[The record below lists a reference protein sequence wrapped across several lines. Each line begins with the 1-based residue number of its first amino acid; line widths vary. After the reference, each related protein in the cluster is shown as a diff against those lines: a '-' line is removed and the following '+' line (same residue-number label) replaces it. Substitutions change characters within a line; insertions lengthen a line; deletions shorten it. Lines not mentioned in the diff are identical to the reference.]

1 MKKQTVCALLCVAAL
16 NISSVTPA
24 IAAELTDALQTQ
36 SEAEEQQEQLTDS
49 ADQASADT
57 ENNAE
62 QNVAQDPDTSA
73 AGSDSVQN
81 ENVPNN
87 NQNTTD
93 PSDEVSDSITDD
105 ENTIPE
111 NGWYTDYTG
120 RRKYYIDGQPISS
133 YTIAELPDEDGKM
146 YTFYFDWEGYVANP
160 GRQYTFYY
168 VGMRMYSGNIL
179 VDEYGHLVTGW
190 VRDDSTGTISYYDEH
205 FIQAC
210 NSFLEED
217 GKKYYFD
224 SDGNLVRDQ
233 KFQVDG
239 ITYVADADGVIK
251 QLKNGWESVEDN
263 WYYYEDDELVKDDF
277 RTIDGAEYYFNS
289 DGIMVTGVFY
299 DERIG
304 GNRFAEP
311 DGKIVN
317 ATGWYQSSQTGK
329 WYWFEK
335 EGLVFSD
342 GLCVIN
348 GKEFYFSEEGEML
361 TGAFKATYQDENGE
375 WITAVLFADRYGA
388 IDRKPGWKLDAGNWY
403 YVKSNGESVYSSI
416 ETIGG
421 KSYYFDYAG
430 VMRTGFID
438 YVYDG
443 SDFHTYIANTSG
455 ALYKNQWVKSGNH
468 WYYTD
473 KSGEVCKNQWIDNIY
488 YVDSNGEMVVGSYQ
502 IYGKTYV
509 FNEYGAKVA
518 VIGEKNGWQL
528 IDGDWY
534 YAVNGKVYNGW
545 LNHTYYLKN
554 GKMCT
559 ETTVPAESDADKYSY
574 VGADGTIQNGWVY
587 TLAEQ
592 WLYAKKDAQTGRP
605 TLVRDCWEKINGKWY
620 YFDGIYMVSG
630 TVMELEGKVNQFAAS
645 GAWMGYIT
653 KEGWVDTASG
663 ETYYI
668 KADGSINKENMEIDG
683 IFYYFYDWGPLM
695 TNVSI
700 EETDSDGNTDLWW
713 INSQGILDAH
723 SGWKWAPG
731 GIWSYNDGYGLV
743 TGNRVINGKMY
754 RFYGDGMM
762 VNDCYMEEEDGRY
775 ALYDKNGIRTYVS
788 TGWYLNKETDGDV
801 WYYFQNG
808 RPYTGNVGAYYVQ
821 DGRMVTGMFAGYM
834 YDNDGR
840 LVTNRWVYL
849 SNKWYYA
856 GNTGKIYKGTCYV
869 NGKAYLF
876 DQNGAMIKAL

>member
-1 MKKQTVCALLCVAAL
+1 MLYYFNADGLLERGSEVVIDGILYDADENGVLTVR
-16 NISSVTPA
+16 
-24 IAAELTDALQTQ
+24 
-36 SEAEEQQEQLTDS
+36 
-49 ADQASADT
+49 
-57 ENNAE
+57 ENPGKTGWIF
-62 QNVAQDPDTSA
+62 V
-73 AGSDSVQN
+73 
-81 ENVPNN
+81 
-87 NQNTTD
+87 
-93 PSDEVSDSITDD
+93 DEV
-105 ENTIPE
+105 
-111 NGWYTDYTG
+111 
-120 RRKYYIDGQPISS
+120 
-133 YTIAELPDEDGKM
+133 
-146 YTFYFDWEGYVANP
+146 
-160 GRQYTFYY
+160 
-168 VGMRMYSGNIL
+168 
-179 VDEYGHLVTGW
+179 
-190 VRDDSTGTISYYDEH
+190 
-205 FIQAC
+205 
-210 NSFLEED
+210 
-217 GKKYYFD
+217 
-224 SDGNLVRDQ
+224 
-233 KFQVDG
+233 
-239 ITYVADADGVIK
+239 
-251 QLKNGWESVEDN
+251 
-263 WYYYEDDELVKDDF
+263 WYYYQDGKLLTDTCA
-277 RTIDGAEYYFNS
+277 TINGEEYYFGYS
-289 DGIMVTGVFY
+289 GQMLTGIIY
-299 DERIG
+299 DENLR
-304 GNRFAEP
+304 NYRFAEAS
-311 DGKIVN
+311 GKVVH
-317 ATGWYQSSQTGK
+317 ATGWYYCTPSKK

-335 EGLVFSD
+335 EGIVSISTF
-342 GLCVIN
+342 VTVN
-348 GKEFYFSEEGEML
+348 GKQFYLSKDGEME
-361 TGAFKATYQDENGE
+361 TGVFYVGSVENGHPVDR
-375 WITAVLFADRYGA
+375 AFYADEYGA
-388 IDRKPGWKLDAGNWY
+388 VSKVPGWKLSNGNWY
-403 YVKSNGESVYSSI
+403 YVKTNGEAAHSEVVHVN
-416 ETIGG
+416 G
-421 KSYYFDYAG
+421 KSYYLASDG
-430 VMRTGFID
+430 IMGRGFIKD
-438 YVYDG
+438 IWDG
-443 SDFHTYIANTSG
+443 SESYTYIADASSG
-455 ALYKNQWVKSGNH
+455 ALLKSQWGKVGND
-468 WYYTD
+468 WYYAGWNWKMC
-473 KSGEVCKNQWIDNIY
+473 KSQWIQGKY
-488 YVDSNGEMVVGSYQ
+488 YVDAQGKMVIGAQQ
-502 IYGKTYV
+502 IDGTTYV
-509 FNEYGAKVA
+509 FDEDGAKAA

-876 DQNGAMIKAL
+876 DQNGAMIKVL